1 MSYQLAEIFKDTNS
15 PYPNKKTAMEALGN
29 QCVCYIES
37 YKSWYRVNVTN
48 WRLVSGVQWTFFTCL
63 QTFLIILECP
73 PSRK

>member
-48 WRLVSGVQWTFFTCL
+48 WRLVSGVQWTFFTSN
-63 QTFLIILECP
+63 FFNYFRMPAIKKM
-73 PSRK
+73 R